1 MGKSKKTKSLNAQK
15 TQHIIDCYAALL
27 GRSDKTMFRDESLLP
42 AGKDTLK
49 RALSGR
55 ILGAESEKERDCYK
69 AAYLFLSSFLAG
81 IGPKGVELSV
91 ANIKEWDKLSEM
103 MGNELKQLKRELELI
118 EKKVLKRE
126 LKTAQTRGYA
136 A

>member
-1 MGKSKKTKSLNAQK
+1 MGKSNKTKSLNAQK

-27 GRSDKTMFRDESLLP
+27 GRSDETMFRDESLLP

-55 ILGAESEKERDCYK
+55 ILGAESEKERNAYK
-69 AAYLFLSSFLAG
+69 AAYLFLSSFLSG
-81 IGPKGVELSV
+81 VGPRGVELSV
-91 ANIKEWDKLSEM
+91 ANIKEWGALSDLM
-103 MGNELKQLKRELELI
+103 NAELQQLKKELEFI
-118 EKKVLKRE
+118 ERKFPKKE
-126 LKTAQTRGYA
+126 LRTARGQA